1 MLKIYIIGLF
11 ILIGAILF
19 NALAARLG
27 LMSWY
32 DFLTRMNSQGSPVL
46 ADIKWLDY
54 FWLFI
59 LYPFLLGL
67 AGWGGHKLAGF
78 LFI

>member
-11 ILIGAILF
+11 ILIAAILL
-19 NALAARLG
+19 NALAARMG
-27 LMSWY
+27 LVSWY
-32 DFLTRMNSQGSPVL
+32 DFLTRMTSEGRAVF
-46 ADIKWLDY
+46 ADIRWLDY

-67 AGWGGHKLAGF
+67 AGLGGHKLASI
-78 LFI
+78 LFN